1 MEELFSRNTYMLRKK
16 FFKFFG
22 ESFHIFD
29 EQGKVVLFASMKAFK
44 LREDI
49 RLYTGEDKKQEVLSI
64 QARQILDV
72 SATYDVFVSGTQQ
85 KIGALRRKG
94 VKSYFLKDEWVI
106 MDAFDKDI
114 GFIKEDSM
122 LFALI
127 RRFLTNLIPQ
137 TYYVDI
143 GGTRVCMFKQ
153 RFNPFV
159 PKMDIDFSL
168 DTGHLLDHRLG
179 IAAAV
184 LLGAIEGRQ

>member
-1 MEELFSRNTYMLRKK
+1 MEESFSGSTYVIRKK
-16 FFKFFG
+16 FFELFG
-22 ESFHIFD
+22 KSFHIFD
-29 EQGKVVLFASMKAFK
+29 EQGKVVLFVFMKAFK

-49 RLYTGEDKKQEVLSI
+49 RLYTAEDKKKEALCI
-64 QARQILDV
+64 KARQIFDI
-72 SATYDVFVSGTQQ
+72 SATYDVFVSETQK

-94 VKSYFLKDEWVI
+94 IKSWLKDEWVV
-106 MDAFDKDI
+106 MDAFDNDI

-122 LFALI
+122 WLALI

-143 GGTRVCMFKQ
+143 GGIRVAVFKQ

-168 DTGHLLDHRLG
+168 DTGHLLDRRLG
-179 IAAAV
+179 IAAVV